1 MMAQYLRVK
10 DSHRNALLFYRMGDF
25 YEMFFEDAE
34 IAAKQLGIT
43 LTKRGSKDGLDV
55 PMCGV
60 PVHAVDGYLARLIR
74 AGHRVAICEQVEDPQ
89 EQKKRG
95 GKGPLK
101 RDVVRVLTPGTLTED
116 ELLPARAHN
125 YLVALGRAESQ
136 LALAW
141 ADMSTGDFFVQEM
154 ADDGLETLLARL
166 DPAELIYPQGFDLPS
181 WFHDSQICPTEQ
193 AASLFDSTRARQAL
207 ERFYQ
212 VASLDG
218 MGHFSR
224 AMLSAGGALLGYLEA
239 TQVGN
244 MPRLLP
250 LTAVSDAGFMEID
263 PATRRSLELSR
274 TLTGERRGSLLH
286 AVDRTLTAAG
296 GRLLGER
303 LAAPLFDVTAINA
316 RLDLVGWFIA
326 EAVCADLVRA
336 QLRIQPDIERAL
348 SRLSLGHGGP
358 RDLANIAG
366 GLDSAG
372 QIVAQIRAV
381 AANGENGAAR
391 ISEGISEGISGGI
404 NEKSGLGGL
413 MLPDALPACL
423 DAMLGPRGLINV
435 LVPALGDDLP
445 LLARDGGFVRQG
457 YDLALDDLRGLRDE
471 SRRLIAAL
479 QSRYADE
486 TGIASLKIKH
496 NNVLGYHIDVR
507 SNHAAKLMDHEIFI
521 HRQTTAQ
528 AVRFTTTEL
537 AEMERDMA
545 SAADRALAL
554 ELEIFDRLRNEV
566 LTVAADLGDAARAL
580 AEIDVATASAQLA
593 ISQHYCRPKIVDE
606 PLFDISKGR
615 HPVIE
620 PMLDSQTPFIANDCN
635 LDDGRLWLLTGP
647 NMAGKSTF
655 LRQNAHI
662 AIMAQ
667 AGLFVPAERAV
678 IGLVD
683 RLFSR
688 VGAADD
694 LARGRS
700 TFMVEMVETAAILNR
715 ATSRS
720 LVILDE
726 IGRGT
731 ATYDGLAIAWSTLEY
746 LHDASMCRTLFATHY
761 HELTHLQKSL
771 ENLRCHA
778 MQVREW
784 QGSIVFLHQVVTGA
798 ADRSYGVHVAR
809 LAGLPAVVLGRAEQI
824 LGELETGQHGA
835 VDAGMMADNLPLF
848 DFQNTHHDVDMPS
861 DEIAEMIDA
870 LQPDSLAPREA
881 LDILYRLKALRA
893 GAAKSGDKT

>member
-1 MMAQYLRVK
+1 MRVK
-10 DSHRNALLFYRMGDF
+10 ELHQDSLLFYRMGDF

-34 IAAKQLGIT
+34 IASSLLAIT

-60 PVHAVDGYLARLIR
+60 PVHSVDGYLARLIR
-74 AGHRVAICEQVEDPQ
+74 AGHRVAICEQIEDPQ

-136 LALAW
+136 LAIAW
-141 ADMSTGDFFVQEM
+141 ADMSTGDFLVQEI
-154 ADDGLETLLARL
+154 ADNGLETMIARL
-166 DPAELIYPQGFDLPS
+166 DPAELIYPDDYNLPE
-181 WFHDSQICPTEQ
+181 WAADSQICFTEQ
-193 AASLFDSTRARQAL
+193 AAPLFDSTRSCQAL
-207 ERFYQ
+207 QRFYK
-212 VASLDG
+212 VSSLDG
-218 MGHFSR
+218 LGNFSR
-224 AMLSAGGALLGYLEA
+224 PMLSAAGALLAYLEV

-244 MPRLLP
+244 MPRLLALVP
-250 LTAVSDAGFMEID
+250 LNDTSYMEID

-296 GRLLGER
+296 GRLLNER
-303 LAAPLFDVTAINA
+303 LAAPLFDVDAIDA
-316 RLDLVGWFIA
+316 RLDLVNWFTVETSCC
-326 EAVCADLVRA
+326 EAVRA
-336 QLRIQPDIERAL
+336 QLRIHPDSERSL

-358 RDLANIAG
+358 RDLAAIVN
-366 GLDSAG
+366 GLKGAS
-372 QIVAQIRAV
+372 QIEGCINE
-381 AANGENGAAR
+381 AANK
-391 ISEGISEGISGGI
+391 GISSLAMPQSLPTCLET
-404 NEKSGLGGL
+404 
-413 MLPDALPACL
+413 MLLPLPLL
-423 DAMLGPRGLINV
+423 DEVA
-435 LVPALGDDLP
+435 PALGEELP
-445 LLARDGGFVRQG
+445 LLARDGGFVREG
-457 YDLALDDLRGLRDE
+457 YDFALDDLRSLRDE
-471 SRRLIAAL
+471 SRRLMLTL
-479 QSRYADE
+479 QARYSDE
-486 TGIASLKIKH
+486 TGIQSLKIKH
-496 NNVLGYHIDVR
+496 NNVLGYHIEVR
-507 SNHAAKLMDHEIFI
+507 SAHAPKLMDNEVFI

-554 ELEIFDRLRNEV
+554 ELEIFARLRSAV
-566 LTVAADLGDAARAL
+566 LALASQLGDSARAL
-580 AEIDVATASAQLA
+580 AKIDVATASAQLA
-593 ISQHYCRPKIVDE
+593 TSRQYCRPKMRNE
-606 PLFDISKGR
+606 PVFKVTKGR

-620 PMLDSQTPFIANDCN
+620 AMLDSQTPFIENDCC
-635 LDDGRLWLLTGP
+635 LDDGFLWLLTGP

-667 AGLFVPAERAV
+667 AGLYVPAESAI

-700 TFMVEMVETAAILNR
+700 TFMVEMVETAAILNQ
-715 ATSRS
+715 ATSQS

-746 LHDASMCRTLFATHY
+746 LHDVNKCRTLFATHY
-761 HELTHLQKSL
+761 HELTHLQEKL
-771 ENLRCHA
+771 AQLRCHA

-784 QGSIVFLHQVVTGA
+784 QGSIVFLHQVIAGA
-798 ADRSYGVHVAR
+798 ADRSYGVQVAR
-809 LAGLPAVVLGRAEQI
+809 LAGLPAGVLRRAEKI
-824 LGELETGQHGA
+824 LVELEAGQHGA
-835 VDAGMMADNLPLF
+835 VDAKVMADRLPLF
-848 DFQNTHHDVDMPS
+848 DCYQQAQDSRIVDDKITDVLDTV
-861 DEIAEMIDA
+861 E
-870 LQPDSLAPREA
+870 PDSLAPREA
-881 LDILYRLKALRA
+881 LDVLYRLKAMRLQ
-893 GAAKSGDKT
+893 KTLLFSRKK

>member
-1 MMAQYLRVK
+1 MMEQYLRVK
-10 DSHRNALLFYRMGDF
+10 DSHQNALLFYRMGDF

-43 LTKRGSKDGLDV
+43 LTKRGSKDGFDV

-116 ELLPARAHN
+116 ELLSPAAHN

-154 ADDGLETLLARL
+154 AGDGLETLLARL
-166 DPAELIYPQGFDLPS
+166 DPAELIYPQGLDLPG
-181 WFHDSQICPTEQ
+181 WFNDSQICLTEQ
-193 AASLFDSTRARQAL
+193 AALLFDSTRARQAL

-303 LAAPLFDVTAINA
+303 LAAPLFDVKAIDA

-326 EAVCADLVRA
+326 EGACADLVRA

-358 RDLANIAG
+358 RDLANIAD
-366 GLDSAG
+366 GLESAG

-381 AANGENGAAR
+381 AA
-391 ISEGISEGISGGI
+391 SGISG
-404 NEKSGLGGL
+404 LA
-413 MLPDALPACL
+413 LPDALPACL
-423 DAMLGPRGLINV
+423 DVMLAPRGLTDV
-435 LVPALGDDLP
+435 LVPALGDELP

-457 YDLALDDLRGLRDE
+457 YDLALDDLRELRDE
-471 SRRLIAAL
+471 NRRLIAAL

-507 SNHAAKLMDHEIFI
+507 SNHAAKLMDHETFI

-566 LTVAADLGDAARAL
+566 LAVAVDLGDAARAL

-606 PLFDISKGR
+606 PLFDIVKGR

-667 AGLFVPAERAV
+667 AGLYVPAERVV

-746 LHDASMCRTLFATHY
+746 LHDASLCRTLFATHY

-771 ENLRCHA
+771 EHLRCHA

-809 LAGLPAVVLGRAEQI
+809 LAGLPAAVLGRAEQI

-835 VDAGMMADNLPLF
+835 VDAGMMADSLPLF
-848 DFQNTHHDVDMPS
+848 EFQNARHYAAMSS
-861 DEIAEMIDA
+861 DEIAYAIDA

-893 GAAKSGDKT
+893 GSAKSGDKTWVRTIY

>member
-391 ISEGISEGISGGI
+391 ISEGIS
-404 NEKSGLGGL
+404 
-413 MLPDALPACL
+413 
-423 DAMLGPRGLINV
+423 
-435 LVPALGDDLP
+435 
-445 LLARDGGFVRQG
+445 
-457 YDLALDDLRGLRDE
+457 
-471 SRRLIAAL
+471 
-479 QSRYADE
+479 
-486 TGIASLKIKH
+486 
-496 NNVLGYHIDVR
+496 
-507 SNHAAKLMDHEIFI
+507 
-521 HRQTTAQ
+521 
-528 AVRFTTTEL
+528 
-537 AEMERDMA
+537 
-545 SAADRALAL
+545 
-554 ELEIFDRLRNEV
+554 
-566 LTVAADLGDAARAL
+566 
-580 AEIDVATASAQLA
+580 
-593 ISQHYCRPKIVDE
+593 
-606 PLFDISKGR
+606 
-615 HPVIE
+615 
-620 PMLDSQTPFIANDCN
+620 
-635 LDDGRLWLLTGP
+635 
-647 NMAGKSTF
+647 
-655 LRQNAHI
+655 
-662 AIMAQ
+662 
-667 AGLFVPAERAV
+667 
-678 IGLVD
+678 
-683 RLFSR
+683 
-688 VGAADD
+688 
-694 LARGRS
+694 
-700 TFMVEMVETAAILNR
+700 
-715 ATSRS
+715 
-720 LVILDE
+720 
-726 IGRGT
+726 
-731 ATYDGLAIAWSTLEY
+731 
-746 LHDASMCRTLFATHY
+746 
-761 HELTHLQKSL
+761 
-771 ENLRCHA
+771 
-778 MQVREW
+778 
-784 QGSIVFLHQVVTGA
+784 
-798 ADRSYGVHVAR
+798 
-809 LAGLPAVVLGRAEQI
+809 
-824 LGELETGQHGA
+824 
-835 VDAGMMADNLPLF
+835 
-848 DFQNTHHDVDMPS
+848 
-861 DEIAEMIDA
+861 
-870 LQPDSLAPREA
+870 
-881 LDILYRLKALRA
+881 
-893 GAAKSGDKT
+893 

>member
-1 MMAQYLRVK
+1 M
-10 DSHRNALLFYRMGDF
+10 
-25 YEMFFEDAE
+25 
-34 IAAKQLGIT
+34 
-43 LTKRGSKDGLDV
+43 
-55 PMCGV
+55 GV

-95 GKGPLK
+95 RKGPLK

-116 ELLPARAHN
+116 ELLSPAAHN

-154 ADDGLETLLARL
+154 AGDGLETLLARL
-166 DPAELIYPQGFDLPS
+166 DPAELIYPQGFDLPG
-181 WFHDSQICPTEQ
+181 WFNDSQICLTEQ

-303 LAAPLFDVTAINA
+303 LAAPLFDVKAIDA

-326 EAVCADLVRA
+326 EGACADLVRA

-381 AANGENGAAR
+381 AA
-391 ISEGISEGISGGI
+391 SGISG
-404 NEKSGLGGL
+404 LA
-413 MLPDALPACL
+413 LPDALPACL
-423 DAMLGPRGLINV
+423 DVMLAPRGLIDV
-435 LVPALGDDLP
+435 LVPALGDELP

-457 YDLALDDLRGLRDE
+457 YDLVLDDLRGLRDE
-471 SRRLIAAL
+471 NRRLIAAL

-507 SNHAAKLMDHEIFI
+507 SNHAAKLMDHETFI

-537 AEMERDMA
+537 AEMELDMA
-545 SAADRALAL
+545 SAADRALAF
-554 ELEIFDRLRNEV
+554 ELEIFDRLRDEV
-566 LTVAADLGDAARAL
+566 LAVAVDLGDAARAL
-580 AEIDVATASAQLA
+580 AEIDVATTSAQLA
-593 ISQHYCRPKIVDE
+593 ISQHYCRPKVVDE
-606 PLFDISKGR
+606 PLFDIVKGR

-620 PMLDSQTPFIANDCN
+620 LMLDSQTPFIANDCN

-667 AGLFVPAERAV
+667 AGLYVPAERAV

-746 LHDASMCRTLFATHY
+746 LHDASLCRTLFATHY

-771 ENLRCHA
+771 EHLRCHA

-809 LAGLPAVVLGRAEQI
+809 LAGLPAAVLGRAEQI

-835 VDAGMMADNLPLF
+835 IDAGMMADSLPLF
-848 DFQNTHHDVDMPS
+848 EFQNARHYAAMSS
-861 DEIAEMIDA
+861 DEIADAIDA

-893 GAAKSGDKT
+893 SSAKSGDKTWVRTIY